1 MRSTRGIA
9 GLNILQLSYEYPPIG
24 GGGSRVAFGLSRE
37 LASRGHQVHVVTMRY
52 GDLPLRENLD
62 GVTVH
67 RVPCIRRSKFHCSL
81 PEAGLYLARARPV
94 LADLTKQHRFDVVH
108 GHFILPGGINAGWL
122 SRRSGLPY
130 VLTAHGSD
138 VPGYN
143 PHRLHLA
150 HSLSAPLWHRATRS
164 AGSIICPSR
173 SIEALVHARDAA
185 LPTTVIPYGFETGRY
200 RLDRPRQ
207 KRILTVSRLLRRKG
221 VQDLIAAVSQTELP
235 YEVHVVGDGPHLE
248 VLRRLA
254 RTSATPVTFHGWL
267 DNRSPELTS
276 LYETSEI
283 FVLPSE
289 AENFP
294 VSLMEAMAAGLAV
307 VTSRGT
313 GCAEVVGDAGVLVGS
328 GEPAE
333 LRDVLFRLTGDPQ
346 EVADLGRRARGR
358 LERDLSWASIAGRH
372 EQLYREQLPIGD
384 AS

>member
-1 MRSTRGIA
+1 
-9 GLNILQLSYEYPPIG
+9 LNILQLSYEYPPIG

-37 LASRGHQVHVVTMRY
+37 LAARGHEVHVVTMRY
-52 GDLPLRENLD
+52 GGLPLRESCD

-81 PEAGLYLARARPV
+81 PEAGLYSVRARPV
-94 LADLTKQHRFDVVH
+94 LAELTSRTRFDVIH
-108 GHFILPGGINAGWL
+108 GHFILPGGINARWL
-122 SRRSGLPY
+122 SRGSGRPY

-143 PHRLHLA
+143 PHRLQLA
-150 HSLSAPLWHRATRS
+150 HLLTAPLWRRATRG
-164 AGSIICPSR
+164 AGCIICPSR
-173 SIEALVHARDAA
+173 SIETLVHARDAA
-185 LPTTVIPYGFETGRY
+185 LPTTVIPYGFDTGRY
-200 RLDRPRQ
+200 RLDRPRE

-221 VQDLIAAVSQTELP
+221 VQDLIAAVAETELP
-235 YEVHVVGDGPHLE
+235 YEVHVVGDGPHLDA
-248 VLRRLA
+248 LRQLA

-313 GCAEVVGDAGVLVGS
+313 GCAEVVGNAGLLVDHGDPAALREVLH
-328 GEPAE
+328 
-333 LRDVLFRLTGDPQ
+333 RLIGDPQ
-346 EVADLGRRARGR
+346 EIASLGRRARQR
-358 LERDLSWASIAGRH
+358 LERDLSWSSIAERH
-372 EQLYREQLPIGD
+372 ELLYREQLQIGD
-384 AS
+384 AA